1 MLPVVGMIEHAL
13 HEPDD
18 GSLNLTTE
26 CVGDAQ
32 LVIAANL
39 AHLIEKGR
47 VGSERR
53 LIQQRVHQ
61 VPSLL
66 ARLAADTGYWTVLIL
81 GFISG
86 FGTMGV
92 NVAGLVAGV
101 GLTGFA
107 LGFALRDAVSNL
119 LAGVLILT
127 FRPFRVG
134 SDIKVGGFSG
144 TVLAIDLRYTTLSGE
159 GRYVLVPNKTMYTS
173 PITVIGGAA
182 EAAPEGGKGPASGD
196 QSP

>member
-1 MLPVVGMIEHAL
+1 MVTAARILRSTVRRLGRRL
-13 HEPDD
+13 EPDRA
-18 GSLNLTTE
+18 SLA
-26 CVGDAQ
+26 G
-32 LVIAANL
+32 
-39 AHLIEKGR
+39 
-47 VGSERR
+47 
-53 LIQQRVHQ
+53 
-61 VPSLL
+61 
-66 ARLAADTGYWTVLIL
+66 LAADTGYWTVLIL

-182 EAAPEGGKGPASGD
+182 EGAPEGGEGPASGD
-196 QSP
+196 RSP